1 MLKYRFILSSISSFV
16 AATACGAQEF
26 NLDKFGLETGVS
38 ALGFYIGP
46 DYEINKN
53 IRIRTPLYFGK
64 FSQTFDVE
72 GNDVDASLNL
82 NSLHIMGDY
91 YFGASGV
98 RASTGLAFGG
108 YSLEGTATNL
118 TFDGTKYDGNFVAK
132 MNQDKKVAPVFAIGY
147 QHTFGD
153 NWGFSAELGARITS
167 VTLFITG
174 QETLSA
180 SDFTKFETDLAEINR
195 DLHDFNVIPFLSL
208 AVSYRF

>member
-38 ALGFYIGP
+38 TLGFYLGP

-82 NSLHIMGDY
+82 SSLHIMGDY

-108 YSLEGTATNL
+108 YSLEGTATKL

-147 QHTFGD
+147 QHTVGD